1 MSKLK
6 ICLLVP
12 LLTAGQLLAAPDSG
26 ATARKTAIIVEN
38 RAGKQHNDKI
48 PVLEDLITS
57 RIAGEGFSVLSRDVV
72 TRALKEYPIPGE
84 TKASADDAPGK
95 QLDSLLENSTT
106 ILRLAQNIGADFILI
121 PSILSCGSE
130 KRTYNGNGVS
140 TVNNIYTM
148 RIAYKLIEGG
158 EGGAVKGGT
167 VVSTKTLRQSDGLQ
181 IENTDL
187 FNELLDDAAGQ
198 LAEAIIQAS
207 KAVPTTV
214 AKAAMVN
221 FSVVCTMTDIRD
233 QPITVPNVQVK
244 ADNRVAKTDGGIAVQ
259 PLDVTVELDGVAI
272 GSAPGSFQARPGLH
286 KIRLSR
292 EGFKD
297 WERTINIFAGQKLN
311 VALQMSDEGYARW
324 KDNLSFLQGLENDR
338 KLTDAEVKRIE
349 GIAKFFSES
358 HYRVDTKENVKIY
371 KSLY

>member
-12 LLTAGQLLAAPDSG
+12 LLAAGQLLAAPDSG

-84 TKASADDAPGK
+84 TKASAEDAPGK

-106 ILRLAQNIGADFILI
+106 VLRLAQNIGADFILI

-198 LAEAIIQAS
+198 LAEAIIQAG

-214 AKAAMVN
+214 AKATMVN
-221 FSVVCTMTDIRD
+221 FSVACTMTDIRD